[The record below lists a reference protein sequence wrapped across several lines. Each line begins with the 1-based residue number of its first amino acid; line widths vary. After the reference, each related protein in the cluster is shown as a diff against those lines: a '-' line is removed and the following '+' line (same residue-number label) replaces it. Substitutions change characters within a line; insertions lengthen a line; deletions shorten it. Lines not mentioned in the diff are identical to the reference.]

1 MNLQQ
6 VAQHRGAGSTG
17 GGGGIWQKKYLV
29 SDCVISLFLHHQHI
43 VPNLS
48 ASAASQSPIK
58 EPDHSDKVTDLMLSD
73 IIKLS
78 I

>member
-6 VAQHRGAGSTG
+6 VAQQHGAGRT
-17 GGGGIWQKKYLV
+17 GGGIWQKRYLV
-29 SDCVISLFLHHQHI
+29 SDSVISSFLHHQHI